1 MLDQGSPGWVKERI
15 GKLTASRMGDV
26 MSLVKDGKPGKD
38 GVQKY
43 KPGEARIGYMKQLV
57 AERMTDSAQEFFVT
71 AAMQHGIDFEPMAA
85 EEYEALTGE
94 IVVPAPFIP
103 HPEIEHFGA
112 SPDRLVNA
120 DGLIEIK
127 CPATTTYVDW
137 RRTQEIPE
145 RYRWQMLAQ
154 LACTRRQ
161 WCDFVAYDPRVI
173 YGSPIWIKRFEPT
186 PEEIDR
192 CQSAARQF
200 LEEVDALF
208 TLVTQSQ

>member
-1 MLDQGSPGWVKERI
+1 MLDQGSPGWVRERI

-26 MSLVKDGKPGKD
+26 MAVLKNG
-38 GVQKY
+38 
-43 KPGEARIGYMKQLV
+43 KPGEARTQYLKQLV

-71 AAMQHGIDFEPMAA
+71 QPMQWGIDCEPAAA
-85 EEYEALTGE
+85 EEYEAITGE

-103 HPEIEHFGA
+103 HPTIEHFGA

-127 CPATTTYVDW
+127 APATANYVEW

-161 WCDFVAYDPRVI
+161 WCDFVAFDPRVI
-173 YGSPIWIKRFEPT
+173 YGSPIWIKRFVPT
-186 PEEIDR
+186 ADEIAEVEL
-192 CQSAARQF
+192 SALVF
-200 LEEVDALF
+200 LEEVDRVF
-208 TLVTQSQ
+208 RLVTTE

>member
-1 MLDQGSPGWVKERI
+1 VLDQGSPGWVRERI

-26 MSLVKDGKPGKD
+26 MAMTKAGKPS
-38 GVQKY
+38 
-43 KPGEARIGYMKQLV
+43 EARTAYLKQLV
-57 AERMTDSAQEFFVT
+57 AERMTDSAAENYVT
-71 AAMQHGIDFEPMAA
+71 AAMQWGIDNEPAAA
-85 EEYEALTGE
+85 EEYEAITGE

-103 HPEIEHFGA
+103 HPTIEHFGA

-127 CPATTTYVDW
+127 APATANYVEW
-137 RRTQEIPE
+137 RKTQEIPE

-173 YGSPIWIKRFEPT
+173 YGSPIWIKRFVPA
-186 PEEIDR
+186 PEEIEK
-192 CQSAARQF
+192 CESAARQF

-208 TLVTQSQ
+208 TLVTTTEAT

>member
-26 MSLVKDGKPGKD
+26 MAMTKAGKPS
-38 GVQKY
+38 
-43 KPGEARIGYMKQLV
+43 EARLTYLKQLV

-71 AAMQHGIDFEPMAA
+71 AAMQWGIDNEPLAA
-85 EEYEALTGE
+85 EEYESVTGE

-103 HPEIEHFGA
+103 HPSIENFGA

-127 CPATTTYVDW
+127 CPSTVNYIDW
-137 RRTQEIPE
+137 RTTGEIPE
-145 RYRWQMLAQ
+145 KYRWQMTAQ

-161 WCDFVAYDPRVI
+161 WCDFVAYDPRVL
-173 YGSPIWIKRFEPT
+173 YGSPIWIKRFEPAA
-186 PEEIDR
+186 EEIER
-192 CQSAARQF
+192 CESAARDF
-200 LEEVDALF
+200 LSEVERLF
-208 TLVTQSQ
+208 DLVTQEA

>member
-26 MSLVKDGKPGKD
+26 MAMTKAGKAS
-38 GVQKY
+38 
-43 KPGEARIGYMKQLV
+43 EARIAYLKQLV
-57 AERMTDSAQEFFVT
+57 AERMTDSAAENYVT
-71 AAMQHGIDFEPMAA
+71 AAMQWGIDNEPYAA

-103 HPEIEHFGA
+103 HQEIEHFGA

-154 LACTRRQ
+154 LACTKRQ
-161 WCDFVAYDPRVI
+161 WCDFVAYDPRVVI
-173 YGSPIWIKRFEPT
+173 GTPIWIKRFEPT
-186 PEEIDR
+186 PEEIEK

-200 LEEVDALF
+200 LEEVEELF